1 MGFLLMAVGVVL
13 DFIAL
18 GCAIMFLIHA
28 FQNAVWKGFA
38 CLICF
43 IYGLY
48 YLIVEVEH
56 EHKGLIM
63 LGFLVR
69 LLVARF
75 CPLLVLGWL
84 RLHSF
89 HSLDQGVMFSG
100 SGGLN
105 LSLSVV
111 DGFEQYDYPGAIRL
125 CDIRRVEG

>member
-48 YLIVEVEH
+48 YLIVEFEH
-56 EHKGLIM
+56 DHKGLIM
-63 LGFLVR
+63 LGF
-69 LLVARF
+69 F
-75 CPLLVLGWL
+75 
-84 RLHSF
+84 
-89 HSLDQGVMFSG
+89 G
-100 SGGLN
+100 SAIGGSI
-105 LSLSVV
+105 LSTI
-111 DGFEQYDYPGAIRL
+111 GAGMAAAAQL
-125 CDIRRVEG
+125 P

>member
-18 GCAIMFLIHA
+18 GCAIICLIHA

-48 YLIVEVEH
+48 YLFVEFGH

-63 LGFLVR
+63 LGLFG
-69 LLVARF
+69 A
-75 CPLLVLGWL
+75 GI
-84 RLHSF
+84 
-89 HSLDQGVMFSG
+89 
-100 SGGLN
+100 GGQILI
-105 LSLSVV
+105 SV
-111 DGFEQYDYPGAIRL
+111 GLAMAAAAQLP
-125 CDIRRVEG
+125 

>member
-28 FQNAVWKGFA
+28 FQNEIWKGFA

-48 YLIVEVEH
+48 YLIVEFEH

-63 LGFLVR
+63 LGFFGSVIGGQILLYVGLVI
-69 LLVARF
+69 AA
-75 CPLLVLGWL
+75 
-84 RLHSF
+84 
-89 HSLDQGVMFSG
+89 
-100 SGGLN
+100 
-105 LSLSVV
+105 
-111 DGFEQYDYPGAIRL
+111 GF
-125 CDIRRVEG
+125 